1 MNPDISLIIHL
12 MKLHRWRGGEGDG
25 GICDAHQAW
34 KEETFSDFFSS
45 FWIWFMYISQWSAVA
60 EAFCLHT
67 TSPEKLKKL
76 QQ

>member
-1 MNPDISLIIHL
+1 MTRSAMPTKHERKKHSVIS
-12 MKLHRWRGGEGDG
+12 
-25 GICDAHQAW
+25 
-34 KEETFSDFFSS
+34 FFFF
-45 FWIWFMYISQWSAVA
+45 FWIVFQQSFMYISQGAAAA